1 MLMDVESR
9 ESTLVFQSTYAD
21 KFVSKV
27 MIKLNLYISLF
38 SGLQLLPP
46 NIILD
51 RY

>member
-21 KFVSKV
+21 KFVSKIII
-27 MIKLNLYISLF
+27 MLILHISHF